1 MIMAEKRSV
10 IMQIENVV
18 NKNIDARNG
27 NAQTESVGISDYIR
41 DDVKSDCEKKAATV
55 SASNSVD
62 MSDTIYGKPQNKKD
76 SKDKNIAEDMIDESS
91 QSTENRR
98 NEMVVVANTTT
109 TDDYNSAKDDGYDV
123 IVTETDKIKAVLAK
137 AGVDICIYGD
147 SLSEEQLSDTTGNVA
162 VATMI
167 SNQLKTYDV
176 PATDENISDCQNAIM
191 QAKQLENISQDTKAY
206 MVKNAMQPTISNV
219 YKATYS
225 SMQGAAAQQNT
236 KYEISDAQFENLKP
250 QIYEILNDAKIEP
263 NEENINQCRWLLNN
277 QLDVTPENILLADK
291 IDGIALNTGKT
302 DDTFYAKSV
311 AEAIA
316 LGGKAIDATMSQDGL
331 VTDCAIKA
339 ENVLKEAT
347 PEDVISL
354 ETEKEPVTIENLAIA
369 IETRKS
375 QSDKSGSGKNN
386 SNGNSRDT
394 EQYNSSPDMIRA
406 QRKLEEARL
415 YMTAE
420 ANLSLLKKG
429 ISIDTEPIE
438 RVVEQLREQENKY
451 YRAIFSDDSIKAAD
465 ERVSAYENVTEVFE
479 QLKQQPAYVLQPDSD
494 QKTVNEIYTDGQ
506 KLQQSFEKASQGYE
520 TLMTAPRAD
529 MGDSI
534 SKAFQNVD
542 DILKDIGMDTI
553 DENRRAVR
561 ILAYNNTDITEQ
573 NISRIKAVDEQVQR
587 AFKDMTPAVTVEMI
601 KKGISPLNM
610 TMQEI
615 SDTARQIKSE
625 NPDEKEQKY
634 SEFLWKLEKQ
644 NGITNEQR
652 ESYIGIYRLITQVE
666 MSDGAVIGALINQGA
681 DITMK
686 NLLTAVRTKGKN
698 RMDYKIDD
706 DFSGIDTTS
715 KVTHIDVQIETAYN
729 TNCLRDIMD
738 VISPEKM
745 DFATDER
752 WLDMTPE
759 QLKQAVWDAKED
771 KVLSERYAQEQI
783 RQFKEAVSSP
793 ENAYAFLEKYDFKTT
808 ASNLM
813 AATRIIKNPS
823 ESVKKLWERGDNA
836 VIRKLLDDTL
846 EQFSE
851 AVKTPV
857 ELAKAQEELAETAAH
872 VMDNMII
879 ENKET
884 GSLDIR
890 QMKLLCSQLRMAS
903 GMAKQEN
910 YIVPVETSDGSV
922 TGVNLRIVRGEDK
935 KGFVDIFMEDSLN
948 GRIAATFEVKENG
961 VSGTIITSEDST
973 RVLLEKN
980 ISAFAENIG
989 NAENGPADLRVVCM
1003 QDISAENF
1011 ITGNNSKKTA
1021 EQKALDG
1028 NENKSYN
1035 VQTSRLYN
1043 IAEQFIVNISDMLD
1057 SDSQ

>member
-1 MIMAEKRSV
+1 MIVAEKRSV

-137 AGVDICIYGD
+137 AGVDISIYGD
-147 SLSEEQLSDTTGNVA
+147 SLSEEQLSDITGNAA

-250 QIYEILNDAKIEP
+250 QIDEILNDAKIEP

-291 IDGIALNTGKT
+291 IDGIAQNTGKT
-302 DDTFYAKSV
+302 DDIFYAKSV

-542 DILKDIGMDTI
+542 DILKDIGMDTT

-644 NGITNEQR
+644 NGITSEER

-879 ENKET
+879 ENRET

-890 QMKLLCSQLRMAS
+890 QMKLLCSQLRIAS

-935 KGFVDIFMEDSLN
+935 KGFVDIFMEDSLK
-948 GRIAATFEVKENG
+948 GRIAATFEAKENG

-973 RVLLEKN
+973 RALLEKN

-989 NAENGPADLRVVCM
+989 NAENEPADLRVVCM

-1011 ITGNNSKKTA
+1011 ITGGNSKKTA

>member
-1 MIMAEKRSV
+1 MIVAEKRSV

-137 AGVDICIYGD
+137 AGVDISIYGD
-147 SLSEEQLSDTTGNVA
+147 SLSEEQLSDITGNVA

-1011 ITGNNSKKTA
+1011 ITGGNSKKTA

>member
-27 NAQTESVGISDYIR
+27 NAQTERVGISDYIR

-137 AGVDICIYGD
+137 AGVDISIYGD
-147 SLSEEQLSDTTGNVA
+147 SLSEEQLSDITGNAA

-291 IDGIALNTGKT
+291 IDGIAQNTGKT

-394 EQYNSSPDMIRA
+394 EHYNSSPDMIRA

-542 DILKDIGMDTI
+542 DILKDIGMDTT

-615 SDTARQIKSE
+615 SDTARQI
-625 NPDEKEQKY
+625 
-634 SEFLWKLEKQ
+634 
-644 NGITNEQR
+644 
-652 ESYIGIYRLITQVE
+652 
-666 MSDGAVIGALINQGA
+666 
-681 DITMK
+681 
-686 NLLTAVRTKGKN
+686 
-698 RMDYKIDD
+698 
-706 DFSGIDTTS
+706 
-715 KVTHIDVQIETAYN
+715 
-729 TNCLRDIMD
+729 
-738 VISPEKM
+738 
-745 DFATDER
+745 
-752 WLDMTPE
+752 
-759 QLKQAVWDAKED
+759 
-771 KVLSERYAQEQI
+771 
-783 RQFKEAVSSP
+783 SS
-793 ENAYAFLEKYDFKTT
+793 
-808 ASNLM
+808 
-813 AATRIIKNPS
+813 
-823 ESVKKLWERGDNA
+823 
-836 VIRKLLDDTL
+836 
-846 EQFSE
+846 
-851 AVKTPV
+851 
-857 ELAKAQEELAETAAH
+857 
-872 VMDNMII
+872 
-879 ENKET
+879 
-884 GSLDIR
+884 
-890 QMKLLCSQLRMAS
+890 
-903 GMAKQEN
+903 
-910 YIVPVETSDGSV
+910 
-922 TGVNLRIVRGEDK
+922 
-935 KGFVDIFMEDSLN
+935 
-948 GRIAATFEVKENG
+948 
-961 VSGTIITSEDST
+961 
-973 RVLLEKN
+973 
-980 ISAFAENIG
+980 
-989 NAENGPADLRVVCM
+989 
-1003 QDISAENF
+1003 
-1011 ITGNNSKKTA
+1011 
-1021 EQKALDG
+1021 
-1028 NENKSYN
+1028 
-1035 VQTSRLYN
+1035 
-1043 IAEQFIVNISDMLD
+1043 
-1057 SDSQ
+1057 

>member
-1 MIMAEKRSV
+1 MIVAEKRSV

-137 AGVDICIYGD
+137 AGVDISIYGD
-147 SLSEEQLSDTTGNVA
+147 SLSEEQLSDITGNVA
-162 VATMI
+162 AATMI

-206 MVKNAMQPTISNV
+206 MVKNSMQPTISNV

-250 QIYEILNDAKIEP
+250 QIDEILNDAKIEP
-263 NEENINQCRWLLNN
+263 NEENINQCRWLLSN

-291 IDGIALNTGKT
+291 IDGIAQNTGKT
-302 DDTFYAKSV
+302 DDIFYAKSV

-331 VTDCAIKA
+331 VTDCAIRA

-375 QSDKSGSGKNN
+375 QFDKSGSAKYVN
-386 SNGNSRDT
+386 SDNSRDN
-394 EQYNSSPDMIRA
+394 EHYNSSPDMIRA

-438 RVVEQLREQENKY
+438 RVVEQLRKQENKY

-479 QLKQQPAYVLQPDSD
+479 QLKQQPAYVLQPDSN

-542 DILKDIGMDTI
+542 DILKDIGMNTT

-644 NGITNEQR
+644 NGITSEER

-935 KGFVDIFMEDSLN
+935 KGFVDIFMEDSLK
-948 GRIAATFEVKENG
+948 GRIAATFEAKENG

-973 RVLLEKN
+973 RALLEKN